1 MFERFTNESRRV
13 VVLAQEE
20 ARKLNHNYIG
30 TEHLLMG
37 LLREGSGAG
46 ARALASEDI
55 TLEAVE
61 REVEAVI
68 GRGKREPSGHIPFT
82 PRAKKTLELSL
93 REALQLGHSYIGTGH
108 VLLGIIRKGD
118 GVAIEILGTLGA
130 NLDHLRAQVA
140 SEPEDDP
147 EHKEDPPETRAAPR
161 RPRDD
166 TILYL
171 LEKISHR
178 LGVIERHLCLP
189 SGDESTATLPMEPE
203 QVAQLKAQVVRLRFM
218 LREHD
223 IDPGEPGDAEATEG

>member
-1 MFERFTNESRRV
+1 V
-13 VVLAQEE
+13 
-20 ARKLNHNYIG
+20 AR
-30 TEHLLMG
+30 
-37 LLREGSGAG
+37 
-46 ARALASEDI
+46 
-55 TLEAVE
+55 
-61 REVEAVI
+61 
-68 GRGKREPSGHIPFT
+68 
-82 PRAKKTLELSL
+82 
-93 REALQLGHSYIGTGH
+93 
-108 VLLGIIRKGD
+108 
-118 GVAIEILGTLGA
+118 
-130 NLDHLRAQVA
+130 
-140 SEPEDDP
+140 EPEDDP

-178 LGVIERHLCLP
+178 LGVIERHLCIP